1 MQQEHLEYRKIQRY
15 RLSQLSPTELLD
27 FDDHLAICDKCRHKA
42 LQENDLTQLYDSFI
56 TENKP
61 VKSVSGNF
69 LRFKFSRQLQ
79 FAAVLLGFFSL
90 AGTLGYFFVQN
101 QSTEIIIVDNIN
113 DNTAQSPA
121 KDASELTANTSS
133 PETTPSPVSQKPTI
147 TPLILKKKR
156 TIETHKQTS
165 EISKTQAV
173 SSSPIVTS
181 NNKRIDESLS
191 FKISELKTDN
201 SQTLGSESVTKS
213 SVSAKV
219 KVSKAGKSYAIEIDS
234 DDKADYYEFYL
245 AEMPNFVSVSKEK
258 IKTSKWRV
266 PQNKLQKNKK
276 YVLQITLYNKDGQIQ
291 TIRKVLSLGKPIIPK
306 NKK

>member
-1 MQQEHLEYRKIQRY
+1 MQQEHLEYAKIQRY

-27 FDDHLAICDKCRHKA
+27 FDDHLAICEKCRHKA

-61 VKSVSGNF
+61 VKLVSGNF

-90 AGTLGYFFVQN
+90 AGTLYFFVQN
-101 QSTEIIIVDNIN
+101 QSTEKIIVNNIN

-133 PETTPSPVSQKPTI
+133 PETIPSPVSEKPTI

-156 TIETHKQTS
+156 TIETHKQIS
-165 EISKTQAV
+165 EISKTKAV
-173 SSSPIVTS
+173 SSSPIITS
-181 NNKRIDESLS
+181 NNKRIDEISS
-191 FKISELKTDN
+191 FKISELETDN

-266 PQNKLQKNKK
+266 PLNKLQKNKK
-276 YVLQITLYNKDGQIQ
+276 YVLQITLYKNDGQTQ